1 MFGIIPG
8 LITARLT
15 GLLGGVV
22 VAPFVMLFM
31 VRYDAYRLPVRL
43 SWFKA
48 FLVSAVSFLLLF
60 GPLILPRTTALL
72 RFSFIQGTLLQAL
85 PWAVPW
91 FVAAFLIACLVVSAM
106 LGLSFRQ
113 AVSWWGI
120 AFAATLAVSWIGA
133 LAAALL
139 YRYLILP
146 SLTDFF

>member
-15 GLLGGVV
+15 GLLGGVI

-31 VRYDAYRLPVRL
+31 VRYDAYRLPARL

-48 FLVSAVSFLLLF
+48 FLVSVISFLLLF
-60 GPLILPRTTALL
+60 GPLILPRMTALL
-72 RFSFIQGTLLQAL
+72 RFSFIRGTLFQAL
-85 PWAVPW
+85 PWAVLW
-91 FVAAFLIACLVVSAM
+91 FVTAFMLTCLVVSAL
-106 LGLSFRQ
+106 LGLSFRD
-113 AVSWWGI
+113 AVSWWGV
-120 AFAATLAVSWIGA
+120 AFAATLAISWIGA
-133 LAAALL
+133 LAVVLL

>member
-31 VRYDAYRLPVRL
+31 VRYDEYRLPARL

-48 FLVSAVSFLLLF
+48 FLVSAVSFFLLF

-72 RFSFIQGTLLQAL
+72 RLSFIRGTLLQAL
-85 PWAVPW
+85 PWAALW
-91 FVAAFLIACLVVSAM
+91 FVTAFVLACLIVSAV

-133 LAAALL
+133 LAVVLL

>member
-15 GLLGGVV
+15 GLLGGLV

-31 VRYDAYRLPVRL
+31 ARYDTYRLPVRL

-60 GPLILPRTTALL
+60 GPLILPRMTALL
-72 RFSFIQGTLLQAL
+72 RLSFVQGTLVQLL
-85 PWAVPW
+85 PWAALW
-91 FVAAFLIACLVVSAM
+91 FVTAFVLACLVVSAM

-113 AVSWWGI
+113 AVSWWGV
-120 AFAATLAVSWIGA
+120 ALAATLAISWIGA
-133 LAAALL
+133 LAVVLL

>member
-8 LITARLT
+8 IITARLT

-48 FLVSAVSFLLLF
+48 FLVSAISFLLLF

-72 RFSFIQGTLLQAL
+72 RFSFIRGTLFQEL
-85 PWAVPW
+85 PWAVLW
-91 FVAAFLIACLVVSAM
+91 FVAAFVLACLVVSAV
-106 LGLSFRQ
+106 LGLSFKQ
-113 AVSWWGI
+113 AVSWWSI
-120 AFAATLAVSWIGA
+120 AFAATLVVSWIVA
-133 LAAALL
+133 LAVVLP
-139 YRYLILP
+139 YRYLLLP

>member
-15 GLLGGVV
+15 GLLAGTV

-31 VRYDAYRLPVRL
+31 VHYDQYRLPVRL
-43 SWFKA
+43 SWSKA

-72 RFSFIQGTLLQAL
+72 RFSFVRGTLFQVL
-85 PWAVPW
+85 PWAFLW
-91 FVAAFLIACLVVSAM
+91 FVVAFVLACLIASAV
-106 LGLSFRQ
+106 LELSFRQ
-113 AVSWWGI
+113 AVSWWGV
-120 AFAATLAVSWIGA
+120 ALAATLVISWIGA
-133 LAAALL
+133 LGVVLL

>member
-48 FLVSAVSFLLLF
+48 FLVSSISFFLLF
-60 GPLILPRTTALL
+60 GPLILPRTTVLL
-72 RFSFIQGTLLQAL
+72 RLSFIRGTLFQTL
-85 PWAVPW
+85 PWAALW
-91 FVAAFLIACLVVSAM
+91 FVTAFVLACLVVSAV

-120 AFAATLAVSWIGA
+120 AFAATLAISWIGA
-133 LAAALL
+133 LAIALL

>member
-1 MFGIIPG
+1 MFGIVPG

-22 VAPFVMLFM
+22 VAPFVMLFI
-31 VRYDAYRLPVRL
+31 VRYGEYRLPARL

-48 FLVSAVSFLLLF
+48 FLVSSGSFLLLF
-60 GPLILPRTTALL
+60 GPLILPRTIALL
-72 RFSFIQGTLLQAL
+72 RFSFVRGTLLQVL
-85 PWAVPW
+85 PWAFLW
-91 FVAAFLIACLVVSAM
+91 FVTAFMCGCLIVSAV

-113 AVSWWGI
+113 AVSWWGV
-120 AFAATLAVSWIGA
+120 AFAATLAISWIGA
-133 LAAALL
+133 LAVVLL

>member
-48 FLVSAVSFLLLF
+48 FLVSAISFLLLF

-72 RFSFIQGTLLQAL
+72 RFSFIRGTLFQEL
-85 PWAVPW
+85 PWAVLW
-91 FVAAFLIACLVVSAM
+91 FVAAFVLACLVVSAM
-106 LGLSFRQ
+106 LGLSFKQ
-113 AVSWWGI
+113 AVSWWSI
-120 AFAATLAVSWIGA
+120 ALAATLAVSWIMA
-133 LAAALL
+133 LAVVLP
-139 YRYLILP
+139 YRYFLLP

>member
-91 FVAAFLIACLVVSAM
+91 FVAAFLLACLVVSAM

-120 AFAATLAVSWIGA
+120 AFAATLALSWIGA

>member
-31 VRYDAYRLPVRL
+31 VRYDTYRLPVKL

-48 FLVSAVSFLLLF
+48 FLVSAISFLLLF

-72 RFSFIQGTLLQAL
+72 RFSFIRGTLFQAL
-85 PWAVPW
+85 PWAVLW
-91 FVAAFLIACLVVSAM
+91 FVTAFVLACLVVSAM

-113 AVSWWGI
+113 AVLWWGI
-120 AFAATLAVSWIGA
+120 AFAATLTVSWIGA
-133 LAAALL
+133 LVVVLP

-146 SLTDFF
+146 NLTDFF

>member
-31 VRYDAYRLPVRL
+31 VRYEAYRLPVRL

-85 PWAVPW
+85 PWAVLW
-91 FVAAFLIACLVVSAM
+91 FVAAFLLACLVVSAV

-120 AFAATLAVSWIGA
+120 AFAATLVVSWIGA

>member
-48 FLVSAVSFLLLF
+48 FLVSTISFLLLF

-72 RFSFIQGTLLQAL
+72 RFSFVRDTLFQEL
-85 PWAVPW
+85 PWAVLW
-91 FVAAFLIACLVVSAM
+91 FVAAFVVACLVVSAM

-120 AFAATLAVSWIGA
+120 AFAATLVVSWIGA
-133 LAAALL
+133 LAIVLL

>member
-15 GLLGGVV
+15 GLLGGVL

-48 FLVSAVSFLLLF
+48 FLVSAISFLLLF

-72 RFSFIQGTLLQAL
+72 RFSFVQDTLFQEL
-85 PWAVPW
+85 PWAVLW
-91 FVAAFLIACLVVSAM
+91 FVAAFVVACLVVSAM

-120 AFAATLAVSWIGA
+120 AFAATLVVSWIGA
-133 LAAALL
+133 LAIVLL

>member
-48 FLVSAVSFLLLF
+48 FLVSAVSFFLLF
-60 GPLILPRTTALL
+60 GPLILPRMTALL
-72 RFSFIQGTLLQAL
+72 RFSFIRGTLLQTL
-85 PWAVPW
+85 PWALLW
-91 FVAAFLIACLVVSAM
+91 FVVAFVLACMVVSAV

>member
-1 MFGIIPG
+1 FGIIPG

-22 VAPFVMLFM
+22 VAPLVMLFM
-31 VRYDAYRLPVRL
+31 VRYEAYRLPTKL

-48 FLVSAVSFLLLF
+48 FLVSAISFLLLF

-72 RFSFIQGTLLQAL
+72 RFSLARGTLVQLL
-85 PWAVPW
+85 PWAALW
-91 FVAAFLIACLVVSAM
+91 FVTAFVLACLIVAAV
-106 LGLSFRQ
+106 LELSFRE
-113 AVSWWGI
+113 AMSWWGV
-120 AFAATLAVSWIGA
+120 AFAAALAISWIGA
-133 LAAALL
+133 LACVLL

>member
-31 VRYDAYRLPVRL
+31 VRYDAFRLPARL
-43 SWFKA
+43 SWFRA
-48 FLVSAVSFLLLF
+48 FLVSVPSFLFLF
-60 GPLILPRTTALL
+60 GPLVLPSTTVLL
-72 RFSFIQGTLLQAL
+72 RFPFVQDTLVQAL
-85 PWAVPW
+85 PWAVLW
-91 FVAAFLIACLVVSAM
+91 FAGTFLLACLVVSAI

-113 AVSWWGI
+113 AVSWWSV
-120 AFAATLAVSWIGA
+120 AFAATLVVSWIGA
-133 LAAALL
+133 LGIVLL
-139 YRYLILP
+139 YRYVILP

>member
-15 GLLGGVV
+15 GVLGGVV

-91 FVAAFLIACLVVSAM
+91 FVAAFLLACLVVSAM

>member
-22 VAPFVMLFM
+22 VAPFVMLYM

-43 SWFKA
+43 SWLKA
-48 FLVSAVSFLLLF
+48 FLVSVVSFFLLF
-60 GPLILPRTTALL
+60 WPLILPRTTALL
-72 RFSFIQGTLLQAL
+72 RFSFLRGTLFQVL
-85 PWAVPW
+85 PWAVLW
-91 FVAAFLIACLVVSAM
+91 FVAAFVLACLVVSAL

-120 AFAATLAVSWIGA
+120 TFAVTLAVSWIGA
-133 LAAALL
+133 LAIVLL

>member
-15 GLLGGVV
+15 GMLGGIV

-31 VRYDAYRLPVRL
+31 VHYDAYRLPVRL

-48 FLVSAVSFLLLF
+48 FLVSVVSFFLLF

-72 RFSFIQGTLLQAL
+72 RFSFVRGTLLQAL
-85 PWAVPW
+85 PWAVLW
-91 FVAAFLIACLVVSAM
+91 FVTAFVLACLVVSAV

-113 AVSWWGI
+113 AVSWWGV
-120 AFAATLAVSWIGA
+120 AFAVTLAVSWIGGLA
-133 LAAALL
+133 LVLL

>member
-72 RFSFIQGTLLQAL
+72 RFSFVRGTLFQAL
-85 PWAVPW
+85 PWAVLW
-91 FVAAFLIACLVVSAM
+91 FVTAFVLACLVVSAV

-120 AFAATLAVSWIGA
+120 VFAATLAGSWIGA
-133 LAAALL
+133 LGAALL

>member
-15 GLLGGVV
+15 GLLGGLV
-22 VAPFVMLFM
+22 VAPLVMLFM

-48 FLVSAVSFLLLF
+48 FLVSVVSFLLLF

-72 RFSFIQGTLLQAL
+72 RFSFVQGTLVQTL
-85 PWAVPW
+85 PWAALW
-91 FVAAFLIACLVVSAM
+91 FAAAFVLACLMVSAM

-113 AVSWWGI
+113 AVSWWGVTL
-120 AFAATLAVSWIGA
+120 AATLVISWIVA
-133 LAAALL
+133 FAVVLL

>member
-15 GLLGGVV
+15 GLLGGVL

-48 FLVSAVSFLLLF
+48 FLVSAISFLLLF
-60 GPLILPRTTALL
+60 GPLILPRTTTLL
-72 RFSFIQGTLLQAL
+72 RFSFVRGTLFQEL
-85 PWAVPW
+85 PWAVLW
-91 FVAAFLIACLVVSAM
+91 FVAAFVVACLVVSAM

-113 AVSWWGI
+113 AVSWWSI
-120 AFAATLAVSWIGA
+120 AFAVTLVVSWIGA
-133 LAAALL
+133 LAIVLL

>member
-48 FLVSAVSFLLLF
+48 FLVSAISFLLLF

-72 RFSFIQGTLLQAL
+72 RFFVC
-85 PWAVPW
+85 PRHAVPGTA
-91 FVAAFLIACLVVSAM
+91 VGGPLVRRSLRACMS
-106 LGLSFRQ
+106 GRF
-113 AVSWWGI
+113 G
-120 AFAATLAVSWIGA
+120 GA
-133 LAAALL
+133 GTVLQTG
-139 YRYLILP
+139 RVMVEHRVRRHI
-146 SLTDFF
+146 

>member
-48 FLVSAVSFLLLF
+48 FLVSAISFLLLF
-60 GPLILPRTTALL
+60 GPLILPRTTTLL
-72 RFSFIQGTLLQAL
+72 RFSFVRGTLFQEL
-85 PWAVPW
+85 PLAVLW
-91 FVAAFLIACLVVSAM
+91 FVAAFVVACLVVSAM

-133 LAAALL
+133 LAVVLP
-139 YRYLILP
+139 YRYLLLP

>member
-22 VAPFVMLFM
+22 VAPFVMLYM
-31 VRYDAYRLPVRL
+31 VHYDAYRLPVRL

-48 FLVSAVSFLLLF
+48 FLVSVVSFFLLF
-60 GPLILPRTTALL
+60 WPLILPRTTALL
-72 RFSFIQGTLLQAL
+72 RFSFVRGTLFQVL
-85 PWAVPW
+85 PWAVLW
-91 FVAAFLIACLVVSAM
+91 FVAAFVLACLVVSAA

-120 AFAATLAVSWIGA
+120 TFAVTLAVSWIGA
-133 LAAALL
+133 LAVVLL

>member
-48 FLVSAVSFLLLF
+48 FLVSAISFLLLF

-72 RFSFIQGTLLQAL
+72 QFSFIRGTLFQAL
-85 PWAVPW
+85 PWAVLW
-91 FVAAFLIACLVVSAM
+91 FVAAFVLACLVVSAV
-106 LGLSFRQ
+106 LGLSFKQ
-113 AVSWWGI
+113 AVSWWSI
-120 AFAATLAVSWIGA
+120 AFAATLAISWIVA
-133 LAAALL
+133 LAVVLP
-139 YRYLILP
+139 YRYLLLP